1 MVVVDNTAS
10 ASPAGDVATSCVR
23 IKGCHCDVFSIGDYR
38 VFYGRRDSIC
48 SVGNLFTRH
57 LNRRSRKVK
66 TQDLKMWVIGLVI
79 AALLFGNPMTRS
91 IILWI
96 LPLGSGIDDLIF
108 LALLILA
115 VVAGLI
121 YSRKKHNE
129 RENNEHKE

>member
-1 MVVVDNTAS
+1 M
-10 ASPAGDVATSCVR
+10 
-23 IKGCHCDVFSIGDYR
+23 
-38 VFYGRRDSIC
+38 
-48 SVGNLFTRH
+48 
-57 LNRRSRKVK
+57 K

-115 VVAGLI
+115 VVAGLV